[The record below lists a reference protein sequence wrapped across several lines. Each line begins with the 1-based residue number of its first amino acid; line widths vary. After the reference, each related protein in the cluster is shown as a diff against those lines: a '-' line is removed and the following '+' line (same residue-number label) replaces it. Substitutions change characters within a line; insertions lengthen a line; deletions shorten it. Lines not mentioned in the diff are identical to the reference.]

1 MKPDAK
7 TAGLQRKKKVTVEF
21 VFSDEEFDLDAI
33 TCDYILSILREA
45 GLIGEINQPKWRV
58 TIELLDEKGEDNLQE
73 TALKPPTPKEEATID
88 FEELYDCI
96 ATEREKLEL
105 KRLKRHE
112 KLQRLIHKRPH
123 HKAYIT

>member
-1 MKPDAK
+1 M
-7 TAGLQRKKKVTVEF
+7 KKKVTVEF
-21 VFSDEEFDLDAI
+21 MFSDEAFDLDAI

-45 GLIGEINQPKWRV
+45 GLIGEENQPKWRV
-58 TIELLDEKGEDNLQE
+58 TIELLDEKDEDNLQE
-73 TALKPPTPKEEATID
+73 TALKPPTPKEEPTID
-88 FEELYDCI
+88 FEELYNRI